1 MLNPDIY
8 PHRKIFDK
16 SPDESALRD
25 GYGKGLLNVGEN
37 KNVVVLTADLEDS
50 TRTGWFKKMYPERF
64 IEVGIGEQN
73 MATIAA
79 GLGISGKIPFINSY
93 ATFSPGRNWEQI
105 RTTIAYNDSNVKI
118 AGHHSGISVGPDG
131 ATHQPIEDIATM
143 RVMPNMKVIVP
154 CDAQEAQKA
163 TIAAAH
169 TWGPMYIRL
178 TREKTP
184 ELTSVGT
191 PFVLGKSYVMWET
204 KKKNPDVLIIG
215 AGPLLYNALL
225 AARELQQKKIE
236 SIVLNLHTVKPL
248 DEETILRLA
257 KKARAIVTVE
267 EHSVLGGVG
276 SAVSE
281 MLARKF
287 PVPIEFVG
295 VQDVFG
301 QSGTIHELWKKYHL
315 DVVDIV
321 RAAQKVIKR
330 K

>member
-1 MLNPDIY
+1 M
-8 PHRKIFDK
+8 
-16 SPDESALRD
+16 
-25 GYGKGLLNVGEN
+25 
-37 KNVVVLTADLEDS
+37 
-50 TRTGWFKKMYPERF
+50 
-64 IEVGIGEQN
+64 
-73 MATIAA
+73 
-79 GLGISGKIPFINSY
+79 
-93 ATFSPGRNWEQI
+93 
-105 RTTIAYNDSNVKI
+105 
-118 AGHHSGISVGPDG
+118 
-131 ATHQPIEDIATM
+131 
-143 RVMPNMKVIVP
+143 
-154 CDAQEAQKA
+154 
-163 TIAAAH
+163 
-169 TWGPMYIRL
+169 
-178 TREKTP
+178 
-184 ELTSVGT
+184 
-191 PFVLGKSYVMWET
+191 
-204 KKKNPDVLIIG
+204 
-215 AGPLLYNALL
+215 LYNALL

-321 RAAQKVIKR
+321 RAAQKVIRR